1 MHHDKILDNLKPGLY
16 CVATPIGNLGDITL
30 RALEVLKK
38 CDLILCEDTRVS
50 KKLLNHFN
58 IKKLLISYHKFNE
71 REKIKEI
78 IEKLKQDKIICLIS
92 DAGTPAISDPG
103 QLLIKECIEHSID
116 IFPIPGASSVS
127 AGISISGFSDRY
139 LFLGFLPE
147 KRKDLNLNL
156 EKASSY
162 GCTIVFFISPNKLYK
177 IINDLKLHFPKRDI
191 LICREITKFHEEY
204 IRITSDKLD
213 NLRIS
218 KKGEVT
224 VIISENKN
232 IQKKLIE
239 LEESDKKEIKKL
251 LKTKTIKNV
260 VKLICSKKNFQK
272 KVIYNYCLEIKNDK
286 K

>member
-1 MHHDKILDNLKPGLY
+1 MHHDKFLNKLKPGLY

-30 RALEVLKK
+30 RALEILKK

-50 KKLLNHFN
+50 KKLLNHFK
-58 IKKLLISYHKFNE
+58 IKKQVISYHKFNE
-71 REKIKEI
+71 REKVEEI
-78 IEKLKQDKIICLIS
+78 IQTLAQEKIICLIS

-103 QLLIKECIEHSID
+103 RLLIQECVNNSID
-116 IFPIPGASSVS
+116 IFPIPGPSSVG

-147 KRKDLNLNL
+147 KKKNLYNTL
-156 EKASSY
+156 EKASNH
-162 GCTIVFFISPNKLYK
+162 GCTVIFFISPNKLHK
-177 IINDLKLHFPKRDI
+177 IISDLKIYFPKREI

-204 IRITSDKLD
+204 IRISSD
-213 NLRIS
+213 NLDDLIIS

-239 LEESDKKEIKKL
+239 LKESDKKKIKKL
-251 LKTKTIKNV
+251 LKTKTVKNV
-260 VKLICSKKNFQK
+260 VEIICSEKKIQK
-272 KVIYNYCLEIKNDK
+272 KAVYSFCLEVKND
-286 K
+286 

>member
-1 MHHDKILDNLKPGLY
+1 MHHDKILNKLKPGLY

-50 KKLLNHFN
+50 KKLLNHFK
-58 IKKLLISYHKFNE
+58 IKKQLISYHKFNE
-71 REKIKEI
+71 REKVEEI
-78 IEKLKQDKIICLIS
+78 IKSLAQKKIICLIS
-92 DAGTPAISDPG
+92 DAGTPTISDPG
-103 QLLIKECIEHSID
+103 RLLIQECVNNSIY
-116 IFPIPGASSVS
+116 IFPIPGPSSVG

-147 KRKDLNLNL
+147 KKKNLYNTL
-156 EKASSY
+156 EKASNH
-162 GCTIVFFISPNKLYK
+162 GCTVIFFISPNKLHK
-177 IINDLKLHFPKRDI
+177 IISDLKIYFPKREI

-204 IRITSDKLD
+204 IRISSD
-213 NLRIS
+213 NLDDLTIP

-239 LEESDKKEIKKL
+239 LKESDKKKIKKL
-251 LKTKTIKNV
+251 LKTKTVKNV
-260 VKLICSKKNFQK
+260 VEIICSEKKIQK
-272 KVIYNYCLEIKNDK
+272 KAVYSFCLEVKND
-286 K
+286 

>member
-103 QLLIKECIEHSID
+103 Q
-116 IFPIPGASSVS
+116 
-127 AGISISGFSDRY
+127 
-139 LFLGFLPE
+139 
-147 KRKDLNLNL
+147 
-156 EKASSY
+156 
-162 GCTIVFFISPNKLYK
+162 
-177 IINDLKLHFPKRDI
+177 
-191 LICREITKFHEEY
+191 
-204 IRITSDKLD
+204 
-213 NLRIS
+213 
-218 KKGEVT
+218 
-224 VIISENKN
+224 
-232 IQKKLIE
+232 
-239 LEESDKKEIKKL
+239 
-251 LKTKTIKNV
+251 
-260 VKLICSKKNFQK
+260 
-272 KVIYNYCLEIKNDK
+272 
-286 K
+286 

>member
-1 MHHDKILDNLKPGLY
+1 MHEEIDKNKLESGLY
-16 CVATPIGNLGDITL
+16 IVSTPIGNLSDITF
-30 RALEVLKK
+30 RAIETLKK

-58 IKKLLISYHKFNE
+58 IKKHHISYHKFNE

-78 IEKLKQDKIICLIS
+78 IEMLKQDKTICLIS

-103 QLLIKECIEHSID
+103 KLLINECINNLID
-116 IFPIPGASSVS
+116 IFPIPGASSIS

-147 KRKDLNLNL
+147 KKKDLNLNL

-162 GCTIVFFISPNKLYK
+162 GCTVVFFISPNKLYK
-177 IINDLKLHFPKRDI
+177 IFNDIKLYFPKREI

-213 NLRIS
+213 NLNTS

>member
-1 MHHDKILDNLKPGLY
+1 MHHDKILNKLKPGLY

-50 KKLLNHFN
+50 KKLLNHFK
-58 IKKLLISYHKFNE
+58 IKKQLISYHKFNE
-71 REKIKEI
+71 REKVEEI
-78 IEKLKQDKIICLIS
+78 IKSLAQKKIICLIS
-92 DAGTPAISDPG
+92 DAGTPTISDPG
-103 QLLIKECIEHSID
+103 RLLIQECVNNSID
-116 IFPIPGASSVS
+116 IFPIPGPSSVG

-147 KRKDLNLNL
+147 KKKNLYNTL
-156 EKASSY
+156 EKASNH
-162 GCTIVFFISPNKLYK
+162 GCTVIFFISPNKIHK
-177 IINDLKLHFPKRDI
+177 IINDLKIYFPKREI

-204 IRITSDKLD
+204 IRISSD
-213 NLRIS
+213 NLDDLIIS

-239 LEESDKKEIKKL
+239 LKESDKKEIKKL
-251 LKTKTIKNV
+251 LKTKTVKNV
-260 VKLICSKKNFQK
+260 VEIICSEKKIQK
-272 KVIYNYCLEIKNDK
+272 KAVYSFCLEVKNDK
-286 K
+286 I

>member
-1 MHHDKILDNLKPGLY
+1 MHHDKILDNIKPGLY

-139 LFLGFLPE
+139 LFLGFLTE
-147 KRKDLNLNL
+147 KIKYLNLNL
-156 EKASSY
+156 
-162 GCTIVFFISPNKLYK
+162 
-177 IINDLKLHFPKRDI
+177 
-191 LICREITKFHEEY
+191 
-204 IRITSDKLD
+204 
-213 NLRIS
+213 
-218 KKGEVT
+218 
-224 VIISENKN
+224 
-232 IQKKLIE
+232 
-239 LEESDKKEIKKL
+239 
-251 LKTKTIKNV
+251 
-260 VKLICSKKNFQK
+260 
-272 KVIYNYCLEIKNDK
+272 
-286 K
+286 

>member
-50 KKLLNHFN
+50 KKLLNHFK
-58 IKKLLISYHKFNE
+58 IKKQLISYHKFNE
-71 REKIKEI
+71 REKVEEI
-78 IEKLKQDKIICLIS
+78 IKSLAQKKIICLIS
-92 DAGTPAISDPG
+92 DAGTPTISDPG
-103 QLLIKECIEHSID
+103 RLLIQECVNNSID
-116 IFPIPGASSVS
+116 IFPIPGPSSVG

-147 KRKDLNLNL
+147 KKKNLYNTL
-156 EKASSY
+156 EKASNH
-162 GCTIVFFISPNKLYK
+162 GCTVIFFISPNKLHK
-177 IINDLKLHFPKRDI
+177 IISDLKIYFPKREI

-204 IRITSDKLD
+204 IRISSD
-213 NLRIS
+213 NLDDLTIS

-239 LEESDKKEIKKL
+239 LKESDKKKIKKL
-251 LKTKTIKNV
+251 LKTKTVKNV
-260 VKLICSKKNFQK
+260 VEIICSEKKIQK
-272 KVIYNYCLEIKNDK
+272 KAVYSFCLEVKND
-286 K
+286 

>member
-1 MHHDKILDNLKPGLY
+1 MHHDKILNKLKPGLY

-50 KKLLNHFN
+50 KKLLNHFK
-58 IKKLLISYHKFNE
+58 IKKQLISYHKFNE
-71 REKIKEI
+71 REKVEEI
-78 IEKLKQDKIICLIS
+78 IKSLAQKKIICLIS
-92 DAGTPAISDPG
+92 DAGTPTISDPG
-103 QLLIKECIEHSID
+103 RLLIQECVNNSID
-116 IFPIPGASSVS
+116 IFPIPGPSSVG

-147 KRKDLNLNL
+147 KKKNLYNTL
-156 EKASSY
+156 EKASNH
-162 GCTIVFFISPNKLYK
+162 GCTVIFFISPNKLHK
-177 IINDLKLHFPKRDI
+177 IISDLKIYFPKREV

-204 IRITSDKLD
+204 IRISSD
-213 NLRIS
+213 NLDDLTIS

-239 LEESDKKEIKKL
+239 LKESDKKKIKKL
-251 LKTKTIKNV
+251 LKTKTVKNV
-260 VKLICSKKNFQK
+260 VEIICSEKKIQK
-272 KVIYNYCLEIKNDK
+272 KAVYSFCLEVKND
-286 K
+286 

>member
-1 MHHDKILDNLKPGLY
+1 MHHDKILNKLKPGLY

-50 KKLLNHFN
+50 KKLLNHFK
-58 IKKLLISYHKFNE
+58 IKKQLISYHKFNE
-71 REKIKEI
+71 REKVAEI
-78 IEKLKQDKIICLIS
+78 IKSLAQKKIICLIS
-92 DAGTPAISDPG
+92 DAGTPTISDPG
-103 QLLIKECIEHSID
+103 RLLIQECVNNSID
-116 IFPIPGASSVS
+116 IFPIPGPSSVA

-147 KRKDLNLNL
+147 KKKNLYNTL
-156 EKASSY
+156 EKASNH
-162 GCTIVFFISPNKLYK
+162 GCTVIFFISPNKLHK
-177 IINDLKLHFPKRDI
+177 IISDLKIYFPKREI

-204 IRITSDKLD
+204 IRISSD
-213 NLRIS
+213 NLDDLIIS

-239 LEESDKKEIKKL
+239 LKESDKKKIKKL
-251 LKTKTIKNV
+251 LKTKTVKNV
-260 VKLICSKKNFQK
+260 VEIICSEKKIQK
-272 KVIYNYCLEIKNDK
+272 KAVYSFCLEVKND
-286 K
+286 

>member
-1 MHHDKILDNLKPGLY
+1 MHHDKILNKLKPGLY

-50 KKLLNHFN
+50 KKLLNHFK
-58 IKKLLISYHKFNE
+58 IKKQLISYHKFNE
-71 REKIKEI
+71 REKVEEI
-78 IEKLKQDKIICLIS
+78 IKSLAQKKIICLIS
-92 DAGTPAISDPG
+92 DAGTPTISDPG
-103 QLLIKECIEHSID
+103 RLLIQECVNNSID
-116 IFPIPGASSVS
+116 IFPIPGPSSVG

-147 KRKDLNLNL
+147 KKKNLYNTL
-156 EKASSY
+156 EKASNH
-162 GCTIVFFISPNKLYK
+162 GCTVIFFISPNKLHK
-177 IINDLKLHFPKRDI
+177 IISDLKIYFPKREI

-204 IRITSDKLD
+204 IRISSD
-213 NLRIS
+213 NLDDLTIP

-239 LEESDKKEIKKL
+239 LKESDKKKIKKL
-251 LKTKTIKNV
+251 LKTKTVKNV
-260 VKLICSKKNFQK
+260 VEIICSEKKIQK
-272 KVIYNYCLEIKNDK
+272 KAVYSFCLEVKND
-286 K
+286 

>member
-1 MHHDKILDNLKPGLY
+1 MHHDKIFNKLKPGLY

-50 KKLLNHFN
+50 KKLLNHFK
-58 IKKLLISYHKFNE
+58 IKKQLISYHKFNE
-71 REKIKEI
+71 REKVEEI
-78 IEKLKQDKIICLIS
+78 IKSLAQKKIICLIS
-92 DAGTPAISDPG
+92 DAGTPTISDPG
-103 QLLIKECIEHSID
+103 RLLIQECVNNSID
-116 IFPIPGASSVS
+116 IFPIPGPSSVG

-147 KRKDLNLNL
+147 KKKNLYNTL
-156 EKASSY
+156 EKASNH
-162 GCTIVFFISPNKLYK
+162 GCTVIFFISPNKLHK
-177 IINDLKLHFPKRDI
+177 IISDLKIYFPKREI

-204 IRITSDKLD
+204 IRISSD
-213 NLRIS
+213 NLDDLIIS

-239 LEESDKKEIKKL
+239 LKESDKKKIKKL
-251 LKTKTIKNV
+251 LKTKTVKNV
-260 VKLICSKKNFQK
+260 VEIICSEKKIQK
-272 KVIYNYCLEIKNDK
+272 KAVYSFCLEVKND
-286 K
+286 

>member
-1 MHHDKILDNLKPGLY
+1 MHHVKILDNLKPGLY

-50 KKLLNHFN
+50 KKLLNHFK
-58 IKKLLISYHKFNE
+58 IKKQLISYHKFNE
-71 REKIKEI
+71 REKVAEI
-78 IEKLKQDKIICLIS
+78 IQSLAQKKIICLIS
-92 DAGTPAISDPG
+92 DAGTPTISDPG
-103 QLLIKECIEHSID
+103 RLLIQECVNNSID
-116 IFPIPGASSVS
+116 IFPIPGPSSVG

-147 KRKDLNLNL
+147 KKKNLYNTL
-156 EKASSY
+156 EKASNH
-162 GCTIVFFISPNKLYK
+162 GCTVIFFISPNKLHK
-177 IINDLKLHFPKRDI
+177 IISDLKIYFPKREI

-204 IRITSDKLD
+204 IRISSD
-213 NLRIS
+213 NLDDLIIS

-239 LEESDKKEIKKL
+239 LKESDKKKIKKL
-251 LKTKTIKNV
+251 LKTKTVKNV
-260 VKLICSKKNFQK
+260 VEIICSEKKIQK
-272 KVIYNYCLEIKNDK
+272 KAVYSFCLEVKND
-286 K
+286 

>member
-1 MHHDKILDNLKPGLY
+1 MHHVKILDNLKPGLY

-50 KKLLNHFN
+50 KKLLNHFK
-58 IKKLLISYHKFNE
+58 IKKQLISYHKFNE
-71 REKIKEI
+71 REKVEEI
-78 IEKLKQDKIICLIS
+78 IKSLAQKKIICLIS
-92 DAGTPAISDPG
+92 DAGTPTISDPG
-103 QLLIKECIEHSID
+103 RLLIQECVNNSID
-116 IFPIPGASSVS
+116 IFPIPGPSSVG

-147 KRKDLNLNL
+147 KKKNLYNTL
-156 EKASSY
+156 EKASNH
-162 GCTIVFFISPNKLYK
+162 GCTVIFFISPNKLHK
-177 IINDLKLHFPKRDI
+177 IINDLKIYFPKREI

-204 IRITSDKLD
+204 IRISSD
-213 NLRIS
+213 NLDDLIIS

-239 LEESDKKEIKKL
+239 LKESDKKKIKKL
-251 LKTKTIKNV
+251 LKTKTVKDV
-260 VKLICSKKNFQK
+260 VEIICSEKKIQK
-272 KVIYNYCLEIKNDK
+272 KAVYSFCLEVKND
-286 K
+286 

>member
-1 MHHDKILDNLKPGLY
+1 MHHDKILNKLKPGLY

-50 KKLLNHFN
+50 KKLLNHFK
-58 IKKLLISYHKFNE
+58 IKKQLISYHKFNE
-71 REKIKEI
+71 REKVEEI
-78 IEKLKQDKIICLIS
+78 IKSLAQKKIICLIS
-92 DAGTPAISDPG
+92 DAGTPTISDPG
-103 QLLIKECIEHSID
+103 RLLIQECVNNSID
-116 IFPIPGASSVS
+116 IFPIPGPSSVG

-147 KRKDLNLNL
+147 KKKILYNTL
-156 EKASSY
+156 EKASNH
-162 GCTIVFFISPNKLYK
+162 GCTVIFFISPNKLHK
-177 IINDLKLHFPKRDI
+177 IISDLKIYFPKREI

-204 IRITSDKLD
+204 IRISSD
-213 NLRIS
+213 NLDDLIIS

-239 LEESDKKEIKKL
+239 LKESDKKKIKKL
-251 LKTKTIKNV
+251 LKTKTVKNV
-260 VKLICSKKNFQK
+260 VEIICSEKKIQK
-272 KVIYNYCLEIKNDK
+272 KAVYSFCLEVKND
-286 K
+286 

>member
-1 MHHDKILDNLKPGLY
+1 MHHDKMSNKLKPGLY
-16 CVATPIGNLGDITL
+16 CVATPIGNLGDITF

-58 IKKLLISYHKFNE
+58 IKKHVISFHKFNE

-78 IEKLKQDKIICLIS
+78 IENLKQDKIISLIS

-103 QLLIKECIEHSID
+103 QLLIKECVNNSID
-116 IFPIPGASSVS
+116 IFPVPGASSVS
-127 AGISISGFSDRY
+127 AGISISGFSDKY

-147 KRKDLNLNL
+147 KKKDLNFNL

-162 GCTIVFFISPNKLYK
+162 GCTVVFFISPNKLYK
-177 IINDLKLHFPKRDI
+177 ILNELRLHFPQRDI
-191 LICREITKFHEEY
+191 LLCREITKFHEEY
-204 IRITSDKLD
+204 IRITSDNLD
-213 NLRIS
+213 NLNIS
-218 KKGEVT
+218 KKGELT
-224 VIISENKN
+224 VIVSENKN

-239 LEESDKKEIKKL
+239 LEESDKREIRKL
-251 LKTKTIKNV
+251 LKTKTVKNV
-260 VKLICSKKNFQK
+260 VKLISSKKNFQK
-272 KVIYNYCLEIKNDK
+272 KIIYNYCIEIKNDK

>member
-1 MHHDKILDNLKPGLY
+1 MHHDKILNKLKPGLY

-50 KKLLNHFN
+50 KKLLNHFK
-58 IKKLLISYHKFNE
+58 IKKQLISYHKFNE
-71 REKIKEI
+71 REKVEEI
-78 IEKLKQDKIICLIS
+78 IKSLAQKKIICLIS
-92 DAGTPAISDPG
+92 DAGTPTISDPG
-103 QLLIKECIEHSID
+103 RLLIQECVNNSID
-116 IFPIPGASSVS
+116 IFPIPGPSSVG

-147 KRKDLNLNL
+147 KKKNLYNTL
-156 EKASSY
+156 EKASNH
-162 GCTIVFFISPNKLYK
+162 GCTVIFFISPNKLHK
-177 IINDLKLHFPKRDI
+177 IISDLKIYFPKREI

-204 IRITSDKLD
+204 IRISSD
-213 NLRIS
+213 NLDDLIIS

-239 LEESDKKEIKKL
+239 LKESDKKKIKKL
-251 LKTKTIKNV
+251 LKTKTVKNV
-260 VKLICSKKNFQK
+260 VEIICSEKKIQK
-272 KVIYNYCLEIKNDK
+272 KAVYSFCLEVKND
-286 K
+286 

>member
-1 MHHDKILDNLKPGLY
+1 MHHDKFLNKLKPGLY

-30 RALEVLKK
+30 RALEILKK

-50 KKLLNHFN
+50 KKLLNHFK
-58 IKKLLISYHKFNE
+58 IKKQVISYHKFNE
-71 REKIKEI
+71 REKVEEI
-78 IEKLKQDKIICLIS
+78 IKSLAQKKIICLIS
-92 DAGTPAISDPG
+92 DAGTPTISDPG
-103 QLLIKECIEHSID
+103 RLLIQECVNNSID
-116 IFPIPGASSVS
+116 IFPIPGPSSVG
-127 AGISISGFSDRY
+127 AGISISGFSDRH

-147 KRKDLNLNL
+147 KRKDLNFNL

-213 NLRIS
+213 SLSIS

-239 LEESDKKEIKKL
+239 LEESDKKKIKKL

>member
-50 KKLLNHFN
+50 KKLLNHFK
-58 IKKLLISYHKFNE
+58 IKKQLISYHKFNE
-71 REKIKEI
+71 REKVEEI
-78 IEKLKQDKIICLIS
+78 IKSLAQKKIICLIS
-92 DAGTPAISDPG
+92 DAGTPTISDPG
-103 QLLIKECIEHSID
+103 RLLIQECVNNSID
-116 IFPIPGASSVS
+116 IFPIPGPSSVG

-147 KRKDLNLNL
+147 KKKILYNTL
-156 EKASSY
+156 EKASNH
-162 GCTIVFFISPNKLYK
+162 GCTVIFFISPNKLHK
-177 IINDLKLHFPKRDI
+177 IISDLKIYFPKREI

-204 IRITSDKLD
+204 IRISSD
-213 NLRIS
+213 NLDDLIIS

-239 LEESDKKEIKKL
+239 LKESDKKEIKKL
-251 LKTKTIKNV
+251 LKTKTVKNV
-260 VKLICSKKNFQK
+260 VEIICSEKKIQK
-272 KVIYNYCLEIKNDK
+272 KAVYSFCLEVKND
-286 K
+286 